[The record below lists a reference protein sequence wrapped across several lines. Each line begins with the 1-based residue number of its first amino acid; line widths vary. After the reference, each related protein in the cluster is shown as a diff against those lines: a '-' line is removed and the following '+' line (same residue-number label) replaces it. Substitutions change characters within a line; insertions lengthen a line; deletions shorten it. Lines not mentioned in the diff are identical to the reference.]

1 MKLPRYKRSGFS
13 LIELMVCTSVV
24 AILIGIM
31 LPALAGM
38 RNRGAETKS
47 MSNVKQLAVII
58 DLYASSSDGMYPAV
72 DQNRYYPRPPAPS
85 MFSYPY
91 WQIYETWPGV
101 VYDIQSYEEFPEL
114 FVSPLSP
121 RFNDTRWPWP
131 TSYEYSTSFVAQ
143 PVLWTEDCVPKASM
157 QVAMTV
163 ERVRFPS
170 SKTLLWDRE
179 IPWIRDEVRK
189 NEAKDLLFSTPMAI
203 ADGSAGLRVPADATP
218 AITNPMFPMITPK
231 RLRDTPNGVEG
242 RDY

>member
-1 MKLPRYKRSGFS
+1 MNASRQCTRAFS
-13 LIELMVCTSVV
+13 LIELLVSIGIL
-24 AILIGIM
+24 AILIGLL
-31 LPALAGM
+31 LPSLAKV
-38 RNRGAETKS
+38 RNQGAQTKS
-47 MSNVKQLAVII
+47 LSNVRQLATVI
-58 DLYASSSDGMYPAV
+58 DLYCTSSNSMYPAAEPG
-72 DQNRYYPRPPAPS
+72 RFYPRPPAPS

-114 FVSPLSP
+114 FVSPLSQ
-121 RFNDTRWPWP
+121 RFVDTRWPWP

-143 PVLWTEDCVPKASM
+143 PILWTEDCIPQASM

-170 SKTLLWDRE
+170 SKALLWDRE
-179 IPWIRDEVRK
+179 LPWIRDEVRT
-189 NEAKDLLFSTPMAI
+189 NEAKDLLFSTPMAM
-203 ADGSAGLRVPADATP
+203 ADGSAALRVPAEATP
-218 AITNPMFPMITPK
+218 AIQNPMFPMITPK